1 MPSFLYI
8 LIYGK
13 YNHREGFF
21 SNMTISQIALSPL
34 TWFFFIFGLIMGSF
48 FNVCIYRIP
57 RKIFWQSQRSFCPQC
72 NAKIPWW
79 LNIPVFSY
87 ISLRARTQCCK
98 QRIPIFYP
106 LVEFLTG
113 ILFVYIYHRFPFIN
127 GPLLPKPNIY
137 TLEFIRFSHALIFT
151 SLLLI
156 CSVIDMQHMIIP
168 DSISLSM
175 IALSPLV
182 FCLHPELTWKSS
194 LGGVL
199 LGGGVIYLIA
209 WLYILIRGR
218 EGIGMGDAKL
228 LAAIG
233 GWLGYESIIPTLL
246 YGSVMGSVAG
256 IILIISS
263 RQLNMQREMPFGPFL
278 ALGACIYLIAPF
290 HWIEI
295 LGKINQVFSTH

>member
-13 YNHREGFF
+13 HNHREGFF
-21 SNMTISQIALSPL
+21 LTMTISQIALSPL

-57 RKIFWQSQRSFCPQC
+57 RKIFWQSQRSFCPHC
-72 NAKIPWW
+72 EAKIPMW
-79 LNIPVFSY
+79 LNIPIISY
-87 ISLRARTQCCK
+87 VLLRGKTQCCK
-98 QRIPIFYP
+98 QPIAAFYP
-106 LVEFLTG
+106 LVELITG
-113 ILFVYIYHRFPFIN
+113 LLFVYIYYRFPFLN
-127 GPLLPKPNIY
+127 GPLLPRPNIHI
-137 TLEFIRFSHALIFT
+137 LEFIRFSHALIFT

-156 CSVIDMQHMIIP
+156 CSVIDIQHMIIP
-168 DSISLSM
+168 DSLSLSM
-175 IALSPLV
+175 ILLTPLV
-182 FCLHPELTWKSS
+182 IYIHPELTWKSG

-199 LGGGVIYLIA
+199 FGGGVIYLVA

-233 GWLGYESIIPTLL
+233 GWIGYESILPTLL
-246 YGSVMGSVAG
+246 YGSIIGSIAG

-278 ALGACIYLIAPF
+278 ALGASLYLIAPF
-290 HWIEI
+290 HWIEF
-295 LGKINQVFSTH
+295 LGKIHQIFSTP